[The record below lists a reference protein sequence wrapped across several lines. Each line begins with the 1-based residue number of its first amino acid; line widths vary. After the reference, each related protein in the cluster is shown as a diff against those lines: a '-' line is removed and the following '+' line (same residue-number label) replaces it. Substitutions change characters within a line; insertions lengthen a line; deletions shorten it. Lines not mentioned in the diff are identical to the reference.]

1 MFRTIPQLFIVVPAL
16 LGLKGNLDMTLA
28 SRLCTQANLGNM
40 KSRKEAIKM
49 IFGNIAVVQ
58 IQATVASLI
67 ISMFALSVG
76 LLLVGPIKLSH
87 ALLLTASAMF
97 TATTSCFVLG
107 KSCQVTLI
115 I

>member
-1 MFRTIPQLFIVVPAL
+1 
-16 LGLKGNLDMTLA
+16 MTLA

-40 KSRKEAIKM
+40 KSKKEAIKM
-49 IFGNIAVVQ
+49 IFGNIAIVQ
-58 IQATVASLI
+58 VQATVASLI

-76 LLLVGPIKLSH
+76 LLLVGPITLSH

-107 KSCQVTLI
+107 KSLQSLVI